1 MKGMMVCM
9 EVAMVYGGDGDGDGD
24 AVTAMTCWPWW
35 LMMVL
40 VYGGACGWQVMEF
53 WLLRDVV

>member
-1 MKGMMVCM
+1 MMVCM